1 MGKFSLLIEN
11 EVNNFPTHVR
21 FNHLKYM
28 MDNFFND
35 EEEKKLMMMM
45 MMKML
50 KAVRIL
56 NKEVWMEMYMMEV
69 VKKVLM
75 IREKMEY
82 IMFKK
87 QVELVS
93 ISK

>member
-1 MGKFSLLIEN
+1 MAKCRKFSLLIEN

-45 MMKML
+45 MMMKML

-56 NKEVWMEMYMMEV
+56 KKEVTNIINFCIIYDYY
-69 VKKVLM
+69 K
-75 IREKMEY
+75 
-82 IMFKK
+82 
-87 QVELVS
+87 
-93 ISK
+93 ISLQNHK